1 MPQRKNNMSENLL
14 KRIAELE
21 NEQQKRLL
29 LERQLEDSTERL
41 ESLLNKLPLG
51 IVIIDFD
58 TQIILDVNPYA
69 LSTFDCSPEQLIG
82 KKCTD
87 HICPAQG
94 GNCPILDQGLE
105 LDRSEREIITF
116 TGERIPVLKT
126 VMKNEIDEKAVLLE
140 CFIDI
145 RDKKRAE
152 EEYIK
157 RQKLEAVLEI
167 TGAVC
172 HEFNQPL
179 QIING
184 YCELLKTD
192 PGSTDESRHQINKIM
207 EAVSKMGSLTRDLM
221 NMADY
226 ETKPY
231 LKSRIVD
238 IKRSSCKQQGIEP
251 FE

>member
-1 MPQRKNNMSENLL
+1 MSENLL
-14 KRIAELE
+14 QRIEELE
-21 NEQQKRLL
+21 K
-29 LERQLEDSTERL
+29 ERQRRQLIEKQLEDSHERL
-41 ESLLNKLPLG
+41 ESLLNRLPLG

-58 TQIILDVNPYA
+58 TQQILDVNPHA
-69 LSTFDCSPEQLIG
+69 LSAFGCSLEQLIG

-87 HICPAQG
+87 YICPAEA
-94 GNCPILDQGLE
+94 GNCPIIDQGLD

-126 VMKNEIDEKAVLLE
+126 VMKNEMDGKTVLLE

-152 EEYIK
+152 EEHVK
-157 RQKLEAVLEI
+157 REKLEAVLEMA
-167 TGAVC
+167 GAVC

-184 YCELLKTD
+184 YCELLKSD
-192 PGSTDESRHQINKIM
+192 PGFTVEGRDYIGQILK
-207 EAVSKMGSLTRDLM
+207 AVSRMGSLTRDLM
-221 NMADY
+221 NIAAY

-231 LKSRIVD
+231 LNSKIVD
-238 IKRSSCKQQGIEP
+238 IKRSSGKAQG
-251 FE
+251 

>member
-1 MPQRKNNMSENLL
+1 MTENLL
-14 KRIAELE
+14 QRIEELE
-21 NEQQKRLL
+21 K
-29 LERQLEDSTERL
+29 ERQRRQLIEKQLEDSHERL
-41 ESLLNKLPLG
+41 ETLLNRLPLG

-58 TQIILDVNPYA
+58 TQQILDVNPHA
-69 LSTFDCSPEQLIG
+69 LSSFGCSLEQLIG

-87 HICPAQG
+87 YICPAEV
-94 GNCPILDQGLE
+94 GNCPIIDQGLD

-126 VMKNEIDEKAVLLE
+126 VMKNEIEGKTVLLE

-152 EEYIK
+152 EEHVK
-157 RQKLEAVLEI
+157 REKLEAVLEMA
-167 TGAVC
+167 GAVC

-184 YCELLKTD
+184 YCELLKSD
-192 PGSTDESRHQINKIM
+192 PGFTVEGRDHIGQILK
-207 EAVSKMGSLTRDLM
+207 AVSRMGSLTRDLM
-221 NMADY
+221 NIAAY

-231 LKSRIVD
+231 LNSKIVD
-238 IKRSSCKQQGIEP
+238 IKRSSGKAQG
-251 FE
+251 